1 MPHVTVKMY
10 PGSTEEQK
18 NKLAEEITKAVMAIV
33 NKPEAAVSVAIEE
46 VEETVW
52 MDEVYA
58 RDIKPN
64 MDKLYKKP
72 GY

>member
-18 NKLAEEITKAVMAIV
+18 EKLAEAITNAIVNIV
-33 NKPEAAVSVAIEE
+33 NKPEAAVSIAIEE
-46 VEETVW
+46 VAENDW
-52 MDEVYA
+52 MDQVYEKE
-58 RDIKPN
+58 IQPN
-64 MDKLYKKP
+64 LESLYKKP

>member
-1 MPHVTVKMY
+1 MPHVNVKMY

-33 NKPEAAVSVAIEE
+33 NKPEAAVSVAIQE
-46 VEETVW
+46 VEEAAW
-52 MDEVYA
+52 MDDVYA
-58 RDIKPN
+58 KDIKPN
-64 MDKLYKKP
+64 MDRLYKKP